1 MLNFAPSAALN
12 ESPLEELLDALEDA
26 DWRQIGDR
34 NYPPHYFYALG
45 RYRAADEDVA
55 RMRAALDGIPRVDP
69 RLYDILFNPLLRT
82 WDIVKWVALP
92 EPIGTVPGIG
102 YCSRVILEPID
113 VYSIPATQR
122 DPSTLGEQDWLYMRR
137 WCTTTRGGDVLSAEL
152 RESEL
157 RRLAALEQER
167 EAAEHDLA
175 GYLRGLLKRLN
186 AETGLGDLT
195 PDEMARRFGGTAAD
209 WNPAEPE

>member
-1 MLNFAPSAALN
+1 MLNFAPGAALDV
-12 ESPLEELLDALEDA
+12 SPLDELMDVLQDA
-26 DWRQIGDR
+26 DWRQVGDR

-55 RMRAALDGIPRVDP
+55 RMRRALDGIPRVDP
-69 RLYDILFNPLLRT
+69 DAYEVLFNPLLRT
-82 WDIVKWVALP
+82 WDIVKWVPLP
-92 EPIGTVPGIG
+92 EPMGAVSGLG
-102 YCSRVILEPID
+102 YASRVVLEPID
-113 VYSIPATQR
+113 VYSIPATLR

-152 RESEL
+152 RASEL

-175 GYLRGLLKRLN
+175 GYLRGLLMRLN
-186 AETGLGDLT
+186 TETGLGDLP
-195 PDEMARRFGGTAAD
+195 PDEMARRFGGAASE
-209 WNPAEPE
+209 WAPAEHD